1 MKKLL
6 YVFFLATLTT
16 SCAFVKLKTDYNTR
30 KDFDQYQSF
39 CWLQG
44 CQFMYQGPEYF
55 NDFENIELIKESIVE
70 ELQAKGFEQDSNE
83 PDLLINFQ
91 IIAEE
96 RSRINSSYYQEE
108 INGEKAWEPFDEQEV
123 GYYIEGSLVIDI
135 IDAQTS
141 ELVWRSYGVQY
152 FDPDEKVKE
161 KRIQRAVRKALKKFP
176 PQ

>member
-6 YVFFLATLTT
+6 YILLLLAMTT
-16 SCAFVKLKTDYNTR
+16 GCAFVKLETDYNTR
-30 KDFDQYQSF
+30 KDFDQYESF

-44 CQFMYQGPEYF
+44 CQFVYQGPEYF
-55 NDFENIELIKESIVE
+55 NDFENIELIKESVVN
-70 ELQAKGFEQDSNE
+70 ELKDKGFKQDSNQ

-96 RSRINSSYYQEE
+96 RTSFARDYGTDLIDGESAWVPFEEQQQEYY
-108 INGEKAWEPFDEQEV
+108 V
-123 GYYIEGSLVIDI
+123 EGSLIIDI

-161 KRIQRAVRKALKKFP
+161 KRIRRAVRAALKKFP